1 MLKETLHVGIV
12 QTSLDYEAAWKGGD
26 GIAWN
31 DTVRMSDFE
40 EKRAKKEIRHY
51 LASLHALERKPD
63 IILLPELSVPL
74 GYENKLARSAEAM
87 ESIIIAGLDYRVENQ
102 IQPTVSNEAIV
113 IVPRKIRGKKIAR
126 RTEIRRVGKTYPAP
140 EEKNKLDKIGTTG
153 VNFKPQ
159 PTVWLFE
166 SEVFGTFGVAVCY
179 DFMDLDRIVL
189 YRNKI
194 QTLFVLAYNKD
205 ITSFDH
211 IAQSISRT
219 VFCNVIVCNCGYY
232 GGSLAV
238 SPYRESYKRTVYQHS
253 GAKLTTAQV
262 FELPLASLKKH
273 QDRTAPS
280 KDFKNLPP
288 GFPSGQPLT
297 EKNQTIEETK

>member
-12 QTSLDYEAAWKGGD
+12 QTSLDHEAAWKNSTG
-26 GIAWN
+26 WE
-31 DTVRMSDFE
+31 DTVRMSYLE

-51 LASLHALERKPD
+51 LASLHALEKKPD

-74 GYENKLARSAEAM
+74 GYENKLKRSAEAM
-87 ESIIIAGLDYRVENQ
+87 ESIIIAGLDYKIEDEDM
-102 IQPTVSNEAIV
+102 PAVSNEAIV
-113 IVPRKIRGKKIAR
+113 IVPKKIRGKKIAR
-126 RTEIRRVGKTYPAP
+126 RTEIRRVGKTYAAP
-140 EEKNKLDKIGTTG
+140 EERNKLDDLG
-153 VNFKPQ
+153 VNFKSH

-166 SEVFGTFGVAVCY
+166 SPDFGTFGVAVCY

-219 VFCNVIVCNCGYY
+219 VFCNVIICNCGYY

-238 SPYRESYKRTVYQHS
+238 SPYRDSYKRTVYQHS
-253 GAKLTTAQV
+253 GAKLTTAQIV
-262 FELPLASLKKH
+262 VLPLQELQEH
-273 QDRTAPS
+273 QTGAHS
-280 KDFKNLPP
+280 NNFKNLPP
-288 GFPSGQPLT
+288 GFPLGHDLKI
-297 EKNQTIEETK
+297 KNKAIEGIK

>member
-1 MLKETLHVGIV
+1 MLKKTLNVGIV
-12 QTSLDYEAAWKGGD
+12 QTSLDYAAAWKSD
-26 GIAWN
+26 VSWEN
-31 DTVRMSDFE
+31 TVRMSYLE
-40 EKRAKKEIRHY
+40 ERRAKKEIRHY
-51 LASLHALERKPD
+51 LASLHALEKKPD

-74 GYENKLARSAEAM
+74 GYENKLKRSAEAM
-87 ESIIIAGLDYRVENQ
+87 ESIIIAGLDYKIEDK
-102 IQPTVSNEAIV
+102 ISPAVSNEVIV
-113 IVPRKIRGKKIAR
+113 IVPKRIRGKKIAR

-140 EEKNKLDKIGTTG
+140 EEKNKLDDLS
-153 VNFKPQ
+153 VNFRSH

-166 SEVFGTFGVAVCY
+166 SEEFGTFGVAVCY

-211 IAQSISRT
+211 IAQSIART
-219 VFCNVIVCNCGYY
+219 VFCNVIICNCGYY

-238 SPYRESYKRTVYQHS
+238 SPYRESYKRTIYQHT
-253 GAKLTTAQV
+253 GAKLTNAQV
-262 FELPLASLKKH
+262 VELPLLSLKKH
-273 QDRTAPS
+273 QDRSELS

-288 GFPSGQPLT
+288 GFYDKNNVTLST
-297 EKNQTIEETK
+297 EIIEKAP